1 MPERVVSVKLQAKV
15 DGFVSSMRSA
25 KSSVDDL
32 TKADIQKPAAAF
44 SDLSNKAAIA
54 GVAVAAGIGLAVK
67 RFAEFDAAMSAVQAS
82 TGATGSELD
91 ALREAAVKM
100 GAESVFSAREAA
112 EGINELGKAGVAT
125 ADILGGGLK
134 GSLDLAAAGQIG
146 VAQAAETTASALTQ
160 FGLKG
165 DRAGDVADYLAN
177 GANKAQG
184 GVGDLGAALSQTGLV
199 AAATGLTLEE
209 TTAGLAAFA
218 SAGLIGSDA
227 GTSFKTMLQRLS
239 APSGEAAAKMKELG
253 ISAYDANGNFVGLEA
268 VSGQLRSGMERLDPA
283 TRNAAMATIFGADA
297 VRAANILY
305 AEGADGI
312 AKWTEEVTVQG
323 AAAETAA
330 ALTNN
335 LKGDLE
341 RLGGAFDSILIQ
353 SGSGANEGLRTL
365 TQGLTGLVEALG
377 KVPGPVLL
385 AAAGLASFALVLPK
399 GVSMYREFTGA
410 LDSVGLSMEKI
421 SARGPKAAKGVEM
434 AGKAAGVA
442 GKAFLALAAAAAATE
457 LLGDDV
463 STVGVQKLTAD
474 LLAADDAVSVFSE
487 SVKANA
493 ADMGNIQGD
502 LASFGDVLRATFDPN
517 FLDSF
522 TSKGDAALGA
532 ISLGMIDLTTTT
544 DDAAARLGD
553 LDGVLSG
560 LVSSG
565 NADQAA
571 TLFTE
576 FAAAAAAQGIS
587 VDQLSSKLPM
597 YGEALA
603 GVTTAQ
609 AGAAAG
615 ATDVA
620 GGFLTAAD
628 AAFEASGGTEA
639 WAADLEA
646 LNSPMLTA
654 RDAARQFEQAVDD
667 ASDAV
672 KENGET
678 LDINTQ
684 KGRDNQAALDGVASA
699 AISQISALQQNGASQ
714 GELQAKLDT
723 SRDRLAAVAENFGMT
738 KDEARTYAEQ
748 VLKIPA
754 ARSTTA
760 TFRTVGLDDLQRAG
774 SYLASLRDRRITLTV
789 GTVHV
794 GNSKVNAGQFA
805 SGGPIYGPGSK
816 TSDDVPIWAS
826 HGEFMQRAAAVD
838 KYGTR
843 FMHAVNSLRFPAEL
857 ARGFAQGGSITPSY
871 APAMSAAP
879 SWASQSG
886 RSRGMATAG
895 PSVARLH
902 PDDISRLAAA
912 IRSGASDGISGLAGR
927 AMTHAPVGGY

>member
-25 KSSVDDL
+25 RASVDDL
-32 TKADIQKPAAAF
+32 TRADIQKPAAAF

-199 AAATGLTLEE
+199 AAATGLTIEE

-268 VSGQLRSGMERLDPA
+268 VAGQLRSGMERLDPA

-305 AEGADGI
+305 SEGADGI

-335 LKGDLE
+335 LKGDIE
-341 RLGGAFDSILIQ
+341 RLGGAFDSVLIQ
-353 SGSGANEGLRTL
+353 TGSGANDALRTL
-365 TQGLTGLVEALG
+365 TQGLTTVIEGVSKIPGPLLLAGGGLAALVLTVPKGIGAFREFKASVDSVSEALG
-377 KVPGPVLL
+377 NMSEKGDGAKKAVDGVKTAAEGAGIL
-385 AAAGLASFALVLPK
+385 AATLASA
-399 GVSMYREFTGA
+399 GVFEQLFGPDTTR
-410 LDSVGLSMEKI
+410 DSVDSLT
-421 SARGPKAAKGVEM
+421 RD
-434 AGKAAGVA
+434 
-442 GKAFLALAAAAAATE
+442 L
-457 LLGDDV
+457 
-463 STVGVQKLTAD
+463 LTAED
-474 LLAADDAVSVFSE
+474 AVKAYSDQMQRFADDSSNWWSSNQVTNYGDAINGVFNPSTTQKIDNFAGRIIE
-487 SVKANA
+487 VFGIGNNSDIANA
-493 ADMGNIQGD
+493 
-502 LASFGDVLRATFDPN
+502 S
-517 FLDSF
+517 
-522 TSKGDAALGA
+522 AALE
-532 ISLGMIDLTTTT
+532 
-544 DDAAARLGD
+544 D

-571 TLFTE
+571 ALFAE
-576 FAAAAAAQGIS
+576 FAAAAAAQGVS
-587 VDQLSSKLPM
+587 VDQLSGKLPM

-603 GVTTAQ
+603 GVTLAQ
-609 AGAAAG
+609 SGAAAG
-615 ATDVA
+615 ADDVA

-628 AAFEASGGTEA
+628 AAFEAAGGTEA

-723 SRDRLAAVAENFGMT
+723 SRDRLSAVAEKFGMT
-738 KDEARTYAEQ
+738 KEEARTYAEQ

-760 TFRTVGLDDLQRAG
+760 TFRTVGLGDLQRAG

-789 GTVHV
+789 GTVRV

>member
-1 MPERVVSVKLQAKV
+1 MAEKVVSVKLQAKV

-82 TGATGSELD
+82 TGATGEQLD
-91 ALREAAVKM
+91 ALRDAAVKM
-100 GAESVFSAREAA
+100 GADSVFSAREAA
-112 EGINELGKAGVAT
+112 EGINELGKAGVST

-134 GSLDLAAAGQIG
+134 GALDLAAAGQIG
-146 VAQAAETTASALTQ
+146 VAQAAETTASALNQ
-160 FGLKG
+160 FGLEGK
-165 DRAGDVADYLAN
+165 DSTHVADLLAN
-177 GANKAQG
+177 AANAAQG
-184 GVGDLGAALSQTGLV
+184 GVGDMAAALGQAGVAANAAGMDIDETTTTLALFAKAGLV
-199 AAATGLTLEE
+199 
-209 TTAGLAAFA
+209 
-218 SAGLIGSDA
+218 GSDA
-227 GTSFKTMLQRLS
+227 GTSLKTMMQRLS
-239 APSGEAAAKMKELG
+239 APTAAA
-253 ISAYDANGNFVGLEA
+253 A
-268 VSGQLRSGMERLDPA
+268 VEMERLGIAAYDSSGEFIGAEAVMGQLA
-283 TRNAAMATIFGADA
+283 TATATMSTETRMAAFNTIFGSDA
-297 VRAANILY
+297 IRAASIAAEAG
-305 AEGADGI
+305 AEGYRAMNDQVMVYG
-312 AKWTEEVTVQG
+312 G
-323 AAAETAA
+323 AAKQAA
-330 ALTNN
+330 DLTDN
-335 LKGDLE
+335 LKGDIE
-341 RLGGAFDSILIQ
+341 RLGGAFDSVLIQ
-353 SGSGANEGLRTL
+353 SGSSANGSLRTL
-365 TQGLTGLVEALG
+365 VQSMQGLVEAVG
-377 KVPGPVLL
+377 RIPGPLLL
-385 AAAGLASFALVLPK
+385 AGSGLAAIALTVPK
-399 GVSMYREFTGA
+399 GISAFREFGA
-410 LDSVGLSMEKI
+410 SMKSVGLGLEDI
-421 SARGPKAAKGVEM
+421 SSKAPRTGKALDA
-434 AGKAAGVA
+434 AGKGAGVA
-442 GKAFLALAAAAAATE
+442 AKAFVALAAASVAVN
-457 LLGDDV
+457 LLNDD
-463 STVGVQKLTAD
+463 TDFVGVEKLTVD
-474 LLAADDAVSVFSE
+474 LMNAEDAVAAFSE
-487 SVKANA
+487 MIKQNA
-493 ADMGNIQGD
+493 ADMGMIQDD
-502 LASFGDVLRATFDPN
+502 LASYGDVLRATFDPG

-522 TSKGDAALGA
+522 TSKGDAFLST

-544 DDAAARLGD
+544 DEAAARMGD
-553 LDGVLSG
+553 LDGVLAGMVSG
-560 LVSSG
+560 G
-565 NADQAA
+565 NVEGAA
-571 TLFTE
+571 ALFSQ
-576 FAAAAAAQGIS
+576 FAAAAAEQGVSI
-587 VDQLSSKLPM
+587 DQLNGKLPV

-603 GVTTAQ
+603 GLSIAQ
-609 AGAAAG
+609 GSAAAG
-615 ATDVA
+615 AAETA

-628 AAFEASGGTEA
+628 AAFEAAGGTEA

-723 SRDRLAAVAENFGMT
+723 SRDRLSAVAEKFGMT
-738 KDEARTYAEQ
+738 KEEARTYAEQ

-760 TFRTVGLDDLQRAG
+760 TFRTVGLGDLQRAG

-789 GTVHV
+789 GTVRV

>member
-1 MPERVVSVKLQAKV
+1 MAEKVVSVKLQAKV

-25 KSSVDDL
+25 KASVDDL
-32 TKADIQKPAAAF
+32 TKADVPKAAAGF
-44 SDLSNKAAIA
+44 SDLSNKAALA
-54 GVAVAAGIGLAVK
+54 GVAVAAGIGVAVK

-82 TGATGSELD
+82 TGATGEQLD
-91 ALREAAVKM
+91 ALRDAAVKM
-100 GAESVFSAREAA
+100 GADSVFSAREAA
-112 EGINELGKAGVAT
+112 EGINELGKAGVST

-160 FGLKG
+160 FGLEG
-165 DRAGDVADYLAN
+165 NRAGDIADYLAN

-199 AAATGLTLEE
+199 AAATGLTIEE

-253 ISAYDANGNFVGLEA
+253 INAYDANGQFIGLEA
-268 VSGQLRSGMERLDPA
+268 VAGQLRSGMEKLDPA

-305 AEGADGI
+305 SEGADGI

-330 ALTNN
+330 ALTDN
-335 LKGDLE
+335 LKGDIE
-341 RLGGAFDSILIQ
+341 RLGGAFDSVLIQ
-353 SGSGANEGLRTL
+353 GGSGANGALRTL
-365 TQGLTGLVEALG
+365 AQGMTGLVEAVG

-385 AAAGLASFALVLPK
+385 IGTGLASLALVAPK
-399 GVSMYREFTGA
+399 AIGA
-410 LDSVGLSMEKI
+410 FQDFSASLRSVAS
-421 SARGPKAAKGVEM
+421 SGPAAAKGVD
-434 AGKAAGVA
+434 
-442 GKAFLALAAAAAATE
+442 AATKATKALGLAIAAVTVADMLVNLGKLGLGVE
-457 LLGDDV
+457 QLTSDLTGAADVVASIDATFAEAAIFDDGTDLGIRSLGD
-463 STVGVQKLTAD
+463 A
-474 LLAADDAVSVFSE
+474 
-487 SVKANA
+487 
-493 ADMGNIQGD
+493 
-502 LASFGDVLRATFDPN
+502 LRVTFDPSIADQAGN
-517 FLDSF
+517 VV
-522 TSKGDAALGA
+522 GA
-532 ISLGMIDLTTTT
+532 VRSLWT
-544 DDAAARLGD
+544 DDNLSSMGVAAQRFTD
-553 LDGVLSG
+553 LDTSLAG

-565 NADQAA
+565 NGEEAARQFQQIADYAV
-571 TLFTE
+571 
-576 FAAAAAAQGIS
+576 AQGYS
-587 VDQLSSKLPM
+587 LDQVTAKFPL
-597 YGEALA
+597 YAEGLA
-603 GVTTAQ
+603 GVSNAQ
-609 AGAAAG
+609 STAAAG
-615 ATDVA
+615 AGEVA

-628 AAFEASGGTEA
+628 AAFEAAGGTEA

-667 ASDAV
+667 ASAAV

-699 AISQISALQQNGASQ
+699 AISQISALQANGASQ
-714 GELQAKLDT
+714 GELQGKLTT
-723 SRDRLAAVAENFGMT
+723 SRERLAAVAESFGMT
-738 KDEARTYAEQ
+738 EAQATAYANE

-754 ARSTTA
+754 AKNTTA
-760 TFRTVGLDDLQRAG
+760 TFRTVGLNDLQRAG
-774 SYLASLRDRRITLTV
+774 AYLASLRDKRITLTV
-789 GTVHV
+789 GTVRV

-843 FMHAVNSLRFPAEL
+843 FMHAVNSLRFPTEL

-871 APAMSAAP
+871 APAMAAAP
-879 SWASQSG
+879 SWASSS
-886 RSRGMATAG
+886 RSRGAG
-895 PSVARLH
+895 VAGMRIEGTLSTPFGPAQVRGVVREELTSVA
-902 PDDISRLAAA
+902 
-912 IRSGASDGISGLAGR
+912 AG
-927 AMTHAPVGGY
+927 AMTHAPVGRY